1 MGPRL
6 EGRGNALVPDPFA
19 GGFDDASMGPRLE
32 GRGNTRGFAWSW
44 PSTRC
49 FNGAAS

>member
-6 EGRGNALVPDPFA
+6 EGRGNAMDGENEIVSVDLLQWGRVLK
-19 GGFDDASMGPRLE
+19 DAEIVSTYAE
-32 GRGNTRGFAWSW
+32 
-44 PSTRC
+44 PSEPLS